1 MSIASMT
8 GFARVQGHQG
18 DVRWA
23 WELRSVN
30 GRNLDLKLRLP
41 IGSETLEPTLRE
53 AATRRLARG
62 NVQAALTLDRPRR
75 PPEIRID
82 TTMLAAL
89 AAAASDAARA
99 HGLAP
104 PTADGLLAIKGV
116 VDVVEPAESEEAQAS
131 LSAALATGYAQA
143 LEALCQARADEG
155 LRLAGVLEGHLAA
168 ISALAATARS
178 HPSRRSEAIR
188 TRLAD
193 QVAALLDASP
203 ALDPQRLAQEAALIA
218 TRIDVREEVDRL
230 DAHVAHARRLIAEGG
245 AAGRKLDFLAQEFN
259 REANTLCSKANDREV
274 TEIGLSLK
282 TVIDQ
287 LREQVQNVE

>member
-8 GFARVQGHQG
+8 GFARVQGHHG

-41 IGSETLEPTLRE
+41 FGSEALEPALRE
-53 AATRRLARG
+53 AATKRLARG
-62 NVQAALTLDRPRR
+62 NVQATLTVDRPRR

-82 TTMLAAL
+82 TAVLAAL
-89 AAAASDAARA
+89 AAAASDAARL

-104 PTADGLLAIKGV
+104 PTADGLLSVKGV
-116 VDVVEPAESEEAQAS
+116 VDLVEPVESEEAQAG
-131 LSAALATGYAQA
+131 LSSALAAGYA
-143 LEALCQARADEG
+143 EALDALCRARADEG
-155 LRLAGVLEGHLAA
+155 VRLAGVLEGHLAA
-168 ISALAATARS
+168 ITALTAAARS
-178 HPSRRSEAIR
+178 HPSRQPEAIR

-193 QVAALLDASP
+193 QIAALLDASS
-203 ALDPQRLAQEAALIA
+203 ALDPQRLAQEAALVA

-230 DAHVAHARRLIAEGG
+230 NAHVAHARRLIAEGG